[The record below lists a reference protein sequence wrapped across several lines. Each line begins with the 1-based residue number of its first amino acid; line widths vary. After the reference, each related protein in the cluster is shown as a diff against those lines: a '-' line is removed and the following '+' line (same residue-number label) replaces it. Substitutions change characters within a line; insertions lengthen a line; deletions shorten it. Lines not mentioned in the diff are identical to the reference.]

1 MVLKLFRDWLNMTF
15 KMFDNSSKRKKKLP
29 MTEVAVPGSS
39 PKEELCLEFALN
51 VAKQG
56 TG

>member
-15 KMFDNSSKRKKKLP
+15 KMFDNSSKKKKLP
-29 MTEVAVPGSS
+29 VIEVPVPGSS

-51 VAKQG
+51 VAKQA